1 MGSLIMAQIDFN
13 GEVIT
18 KTYTRYADYYKDT
31 FCPDNETLWV
41 TDFKIRGFDYARK
54 KAYAEDIGINFSYA
68 RSTWYPSW
76 GEFAEVTS
84 KLENI
89 AKKYGLVT
97 EFHEN
102 GLI

>member
-1 MGSLIMAQIDFN
+1 MAEIDFD

-18 KTYTRYADYYKDT
+18 KTYTSWTEYHRDT
-31 FCPDNETLWV
+31 SCPDYKTLWL
-41 TDFKIRGFDYARK
+41 TDFKVRGSNYARK
-54 KAYAEDIGINFSYA
+54 KAYAEDIGIQFSYA

-89 AKKYGLVT
+89 AKRYGLVT
-97 EFHEN
+97 EFYEN